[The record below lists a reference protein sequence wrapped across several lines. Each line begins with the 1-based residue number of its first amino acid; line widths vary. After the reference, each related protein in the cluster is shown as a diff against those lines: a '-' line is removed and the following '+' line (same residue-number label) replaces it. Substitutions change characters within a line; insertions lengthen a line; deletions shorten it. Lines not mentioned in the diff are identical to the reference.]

1 MAKLGE
7 VCVINPK
14 DKIENVEMLVSFIP
28 MQKVSET
35 GEIDVSDIREAKD
48 VMKGFTSFI
57 EGDVLMAKIT
67 PCMENGKGAIAKGLY
82 NKRGFGST
90 EFFVIRPNQSVV
102 CSEWIYYYTARKSFR
117 LECERNMTGSAG
129 QKRVPKRFLEKCEIP
144 VPSLET
150 QKQIAATLDKVTH
163 TIDLCNALLGKL
175 DLLVKAR
182 FVEMFG
188 DLANPECK
196 WEKRKLVEA
205 CANNDDIK
213 CGPFGTQLNKDEYT
227 SSGVAVWEIPQINSL
242 FQTLPVHF
250 LTPEKA
256 DQLQAYSLI
265 QGDIAMSRKGNV
277 GKCAIFPKGFDDG
290 IIHSDVL
297 RIRLDFSIANPQ
309 FMMCQLHFSGD
320 VQRQIEQVSTG
331 AIMAGVNVTK
341 LKQISVYTP
350 PIELQHQFAAFVEQT
365 DKSKL
370 AVQQVLKKA
379 ETLKK
384 ALMQE
389 YFG

>member
-129 QKRVPKRFLEKCEIP
+129 QKRVPKRL
-144 VPSLET
+144 S
-150 QKQIAATLDKVTH
+150 
-163 TIDLCNALLGKL
+163 
-175 DLLVKAR
+175 
-182 FVEMFG
+182 
-188 DLANPECK
+188 
-196 WEKRKLVEA
+196 
-205 CANNDDIK
+205 
-213 CGPFGTQLNKDEYT
+213 
-227 SSGVAVWEIPQINSL
+227 
-242 FQTLPVHF
+242 
-250 LTPEKA
+250 
-256 DQLQAYSLI
+256 
-265 QGDIAMSRKGNV
+265 
-277 GKCAIFPKGFDDG
+277 
-290 IIHSDVL
+290 
-297 RIRLDFSIANPQ
+297 
-309 FMMCQLHFSGD
+309 
-320 VQRQIEQVSTG
+320 
-331 AIMAGVNVTK
+331 
-341 LKQISVYTP
+341 
-350 PIELQHQFAAFVEQT
+350 
-365 DKSKL
+365 
-370 AVQQVLKKA
+370 
-379 ETLKK
+379 
-384 ALMQE
+384 
-389 YFG
+389 